1 MSLKAKLIVDSLRWS
16 LEQRGIQVYIEQKGN
31 TDAGAIF
38 IKHDKGKGLH
48 DVYHSV
54 NDYNLGKKIKFLNTF
69 TEEKLNDFFKK
80 QSDIDAD
87 LWLIEIVSKGF
98 DLDTLFLKQG
108 L

>member
-31 TDAGAIF
+31 ADAGAIF

-80 QSDIDAD
+80 QSDIDTD
-87 LWLIEIVSKGF
+87 LWLVEVVSKGF
-98 DLDTLFLKQG
+98 DLDTLFLNQG